1 MPRDK
6 SQSHARVLEAAKV
19 EFLEKGFEK
28 ASIRDIGK
36 RAGMT
41 SAGLYRHCK
50 DKEDLFRQ
58 VLEPLLQEM
67 SVMMKE
73 HRNNA
78 NKAVES
84 GIGIRD
90 SFHTGEVQI
99 FRELS
104 KAYRQEMK
112 LLFCRSEGTAYENFI
127 HKNVLVQQK
136 EMLQVIDTLK
146 RRGVPVKPIT
156 EKDMHIL
163 LSAYL
168 TALIEPIVHDYSE
181 EETDV
186 CLNKISDFF
195 MPGWM
200 NILGLT
206 EYAIDCDK

>member
-6 SQSHARVLEAAKV
+6 SQSHARVLEAAKA

-104 KAYRQEMK
+104 KA
-112 LLFCRSEGTAYENFI
+112 
-127 HKNVLVQQK
+127 
-136 EMLQVIDTLK
+136 
-146 RRGVPVKPIT
+146 
-156 EKDMHIL
+156 
-163 LSAYL
+163 
-168 TALIEPIVHDYSE
+168 
-181 EETDV
+181 
-186 CLNKISDFF
+186 
-195 MPGWM
+195 
-200 NILGLT
+200 
-206 EYAIDCDK
+206 

>member
-6 SQSHARVLEAAKV
+6 SQSQARVLEAAKT

-104 KAYRQEMK
+104 KAYRPEMK
-112 LLFCRSEGTAYENFI
+112 LLLCRSEGTAYENFI
-127 HKNVLVQQK
+127 HKNVLEQQK

-181 EETDV
+181 EETDM

-206 EYAIDCDK
+206 EYARDCDK